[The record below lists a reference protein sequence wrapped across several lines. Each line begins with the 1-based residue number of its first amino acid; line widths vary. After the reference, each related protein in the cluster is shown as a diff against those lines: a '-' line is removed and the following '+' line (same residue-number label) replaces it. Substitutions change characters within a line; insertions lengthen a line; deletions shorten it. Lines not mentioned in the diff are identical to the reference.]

1 MSVEVDDSLH
11 FIIILHRSS
20 DQLVGKQR
28 INDLFSERQPCY
40 NCSICFIK
48 NGLKEYLQVKQNQAG
63 QEIIMLGDDA
73 IGRGAIEAGISL
85 ATSYPGT
92 PATQILEYIAHNFS
106 GDVEWAVNEKVAL
119 ETAIGASYAGKRAM
133 CSMKHVGLNVA
144 SDPLM
149 TAAYLGIKGGLVLA
163 VSDDPGAYSSQNE
176 QDSRFYAKFA
186 KIPCLEP
193 SDSQE
198 AKDMTI
204 MAFELSEQ
212 TGLPVMLRTVT
223 RICHAYSP
231 VTLGAVREENPLSLQ
246 KDPGNM
252 IAVPSNVLR
261 CHRNLQDKQKR
272 LRKWGADTGMNTAV
286 KSGQKKG
293 IIACGIG
300 YTYAKEYGSE
310 FALLKISYYPVN
322 ETLIGEFVRGL
333 EEVWVLEEGEPLV
346 EEVVRKYSTK
356 VKGKI
361 SGEIGITGELGPDVM
376 SEYVQGW
383 SVGQR
388 RDTFAKPLPPR
399 PPVLCPGCPHSKFY
413 EALKAAQ
420 PSFTAGDIGCYTL
433 GANPPYQI
441 VDTCLCMGAGISQ
454 AAGIA
459 KQGVRRVAAVIGDS
473 TFIHSGIPALINAVY
488 NRANIMV
495 LILDNSAVAMTGN
508 QPTPLTG
515 LTAKGKEGGKI
526 SLEEICKACGVT
538 SVEVT
543 DPYDVKKTE
552 TVLKEKL
559 DAEGVNVVI
568 SRRPCVFVTR
578 RLMKMKRKTIGYIPA
593 EEKAQ

>member
-1 MSVEVDDSLH
+1 MQKYLNFSG
-11 FIIILHRSS
+11 IIKSCL
-20 DQLVGKQR
+20 
-28 INDLFSERQPCY
+28 Y
-40 NCSICFIK
+40 IK
-48 NGLKEYLQVKQNQAG
+48 NGLERNFQVKLNQVN

-92 PATQILEYIAHNFS
+92 PATQILEYIAHNFA
-106 GDVEWAVNEKVAL
+106 GEVEWAVNEKVSL
-119 ETAIGASYAGKRAM
+119 ETAIGASYAGKRAL

-193 SDSQE
+193 CDSQE

-204 MAFELSEQ
+204 MAFELSEKM
-212 TGLPVMLRTVT
+212 GLPVMLRTVT

-231 VTLGAVREENPLSLQ
+231 VRLGTVREQNPLLLR
-246 KDPGNM
+246 KDPANM

-261 CHRNLQDKQKR
+261 CHINLNAKQEG
-272 LRKWGADTGMNTAV
+272 LRIWGEESGLNRTFKN
-286 KSGQKKG
+286 GQKKG
-293 IIACGIG
+293 IITCGLG
-300 YTYAKEYGSE
+300 YAYAKEYGPE
-310 FALLKISYYPVN
+310 YAILKISYYPVA
-322 ETLIGEFVRGL
+322 EKLIEDFVKGL
-333 EEVWVLEEGEPLV
+333 EEVWVLEEGEPFV
-346 EEVVRKYSTK
+346 EEIARRYSSR

-361 SGEIGITGELGPDVM
+361 SGEISGTGELGPDAL
-376 SEYVQGW
+376 SPYIPGW
-383 SVGQR
+383 S
-388 RDTFAKPLPPR
+388 TESSYKPLKPLPLR
-399 PPVLCPGCPHSKFY
+399 PPVLCPGCPHSKLY
-413 EALKAAQ
+413 TALKAVK
-420 PSFTAGDIGCYTL
+420 PTFTAGDIGCYTL

-441 VDTCLCMGAGISQ
+441 VDTCLCMGAGISK
-454 AAGIA
+454 AAGIS
-459 KQGVRRVAAVIGDS
+459 KQGVKRVAAVIGDS

-488 NRANIMV
+488 NKANILV

-515 LTAKGKEGGKI
+515 ITAKGEEGGKI
-526 SLEEICKACGVT
+526 SLEELCRSCGVN
-538 SVEVT
+538 SIEVVDPFEVE
-543 DPYDVKKTE
+543 KTKAI
-552 TVLKEKL
+552 LKEKL
-559 DAEGVNVVI
+559 DAQGVNVVI

-578 RLMKMKRKTIGYIPA
+578 RLAKMRRKAITHIHPEKR
-593 EEKAQ
+593 AQ